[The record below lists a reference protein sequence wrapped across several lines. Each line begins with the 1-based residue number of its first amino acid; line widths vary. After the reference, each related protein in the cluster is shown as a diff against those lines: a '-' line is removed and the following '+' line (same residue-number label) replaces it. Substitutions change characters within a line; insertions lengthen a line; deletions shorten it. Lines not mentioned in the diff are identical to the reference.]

1 MPVIDMHTHA
11 LSKRVEPLI
20 AGRYDPMDIPYRRDM
35 SPASRD
41 TDAEQGK
48 LLPGLM
54 LDVVRRREMMRRMG
68 VDFQVIAPAPA
79 QQHYWAD
86 EELQVALSRAQNE
99 DIAALVAQDPAH
111 FAGMG
116 TLPMRFPA
124 RAIEEVVHG
133 VEHLGLRG
141 FQIDTRV
148 ENLELSD
155 PAFDPLYARL
165 AKLGVPLFVHPL
177 GFSHGQRLGDFFM
190 VNSVGQPIEETIAIS
205 HFILGGVL
213 DRHPELDVVI
223 AHGGGFYPFYSAR
236 MDHAWKVRPEVGRLT
251 AEPPSSYLRRLWYD
265 TCVFSAGLI
274 EALVAMVGADRVMMG
289 SDYPFDMG
297 DDDPVGLVKQARL
310 SEADRQKLTF
320 LNASR
325 LFKIPQ
331 TGQAG
336 PL

>member
-11 LSKRVEPLI
+11 LSKRVEPLV
-20 AGRYDPMDIPYRRDM
+20 AGHYDPMDNPYRRDM

-48 LLPGLM
+48 LLPKLM
-54 LDVVRRREMMRRMG
+54 LDIAARREVMQRMG

-86 EELQVALSRAQNE
+86 EDLQCALSRVQNE

-124 RAIEEVVHG
+124 RAIEEAVHA
-133 VEHLGLRG
+133 VETLGLRG

-148 ENLELSD
+148 ETVELSA

-165 AKLGVPLFVHPL
+165 AKLRVPLFVHPL
-177 GFSHGQRLGDFFM
+177 GFSHGQRLAPFFM
-190 VNSVGQPIEETIAIS
+190 VNSVGQPIEETLAIS
-205 HFILGGVL
+205 HFIMGGVL
-213 DRHPELDVVI
+213 DRHPDLAIVI

-236 MDHAWKVRPEVGRLT
+236 MDHAWKVRPEVRKLT
-251 AEPPSSYLRRLWYD
+251 ADAPSSYLKRLWFD
-265 TCVFSAGLI
+265 TCVFAPQLI
-274 EALVAMVGADRVMMG
+274 DALVATVGIDRVMMG

-297 DDDPVGLVKQARL
+297 DDDPVGLVRRTKL
-310 SEADRQKLTF
+310 SHSELEKVLCS
-320 LNASR
+320 NAKG
-325 LFKIPQ
+325 LFKI
-331 TGQAG
+331 A
-336 PL
+336 

>member
-11 LSKRVEPLI
+11 LSTRVEPLV
-20 AGRYDPMDIPYRRDM
+20 AGHYDPMDNPYRRDM
-35 SPASRD
+35 SPASRA

-48 LLPGLM
+48 LLPKLM
-54 LDVVRRREMMRRMG
+54 LDVAARRAAMQRMG
-68 VDFQVIAPAPA
+68 VDIQVIAPAPA

-86 EELQVALSRAQNE
+86 EDLQVALSRVQNE

-124 RAIEEVVHG
+124 RAIDEAVHA

-148 ENLELSD
+148 ETRELCD

-165 AKLGVPLFVHPL
+165 ARLRAPLFVHPL

-190 VNSVGQPIEETIAIS
+190 VNSVGQPVEETLAIS

-213 DRHPELDVVI
+213 DRHPDLDIVI
-223 AHGGGFYPFYSAR
+223 AHGGGFYPFYAGR
-236 MDHAWKVRPEVGRLT
+236 MDHAWKVRPEVRRLT
-251 AEPPSSYLRRLWYD
+251 AEPPSSYLKRLWFD
-265 TCVFSAGLI
+265 TCVFRADLI
-274 EALVAMVGADRVMMG
+274 DALVTMVGADRVMMG

-297 DDDPVGLVKQARL
+297 DDDPAGLVKQTRL
-310 SEADRQKLTF
+310 SEADREKLTF
-320 LNASR
+320 GNASR
-325 LFKIPQ
+325 LFRIPPPSRV
-331 TGQAG
+331 GS
-336 PL
+336 

>member
-11 LSKRVEPLI
+11 LSKRVEPLV
-20 AGRYDPMDIPYRRDM
+20 AGHYDPMDNPYRRDM

-54 LDVVRRREMMRRMG
+54 LDIAKRREIMARMN

-86 EELQVALSRAQNE
+86 EDLQTTLSRVQNE
-99 DIAALVAQDPAH
+99 DVAALVAKDPTH

-124 RAIEEVVHG
+124 RAIEEAVHA

-148 ENLELSD
+148 ESRELSHA
-155 PAFDPLYARL
+155 AFDPLYARL
-165 AKLGVPLFVHPL
+165 AKLRVPLFVHPL

-190 VNSVGQPIEETIAIS
+190 VNSVGQPVEETIAIS
-205 HFILGGVL
+205 HFILGGIL
-213 DRHPELDVVI
+213 DRHPDLDVII
-223 AHGGGFYPFYSAR
+223 AHGGGFYPFYAAR
-236 MDHAWKVRPEVGRLT
+236 LDHAWKVRPEVRKLT
-251 AEPPSSYLRRLWYD
+251 AEAPSTYLKRLWFD
-265 TCVFSAGLI
+265 TCVFSSTLI
-274 EALVAMVGADRVMMG
+274 DNLVATVGIDRVMMG

-297 DDDPVGLVKQARL
+297 DDDPVGLVNGAAL
-310 SEADRQKLTF
+310 SDNDRQKVLF
-320 LNASR
+320 GNASR
-325 LFKIPQ
+325 LFRI
-331 TGQAG
+331 A
-336 PL
+336 